1 MFDPNGP
8 NAFQFVSGT
17 GPQGLVFT
25 AANGDRLFATTT
37 GTLTPRAGAPHVLS
51 GHFVIVGGTG
61 RFRLA
66 AGGGTLKG
74 SEDIGA
80 VTKGVGEVT
89 MSGRISF

>member
-8 NAFQFVSGT
+8 NAFAFVSGT

-25 AANGDRLFATTT
+25 AANGDQLFAVTA
-37 GTLTPRAGAPHVLS
+37 GTLMPRAGARHVLS